1 MTGSRSIVIAPP
13 WQTDRIS
20 PPRTG
25 KRLVVLWSLLVF
37 ALLRG
42 FAVAEW
48 AGSAPGQSVLV
59 TLGALTVAG
68 LLVLA
73 AVRVRAAHPGLG
85 AARARVRTTLRDRTL
100 RTAFLPQRDPDAA
113 GRPRP
118 RAPGTGI
125 AAA

>member
-1 MTGSRSIVIAPP
+1 MIWS
-13 WQTDRIS
+13 
-20 PPRTG
+20 
-25 KRLVVLWSLLVF
+25 LVVA

-48 AGSAPGQSVLV
+48 AGAASGQPVLV
-59 TLGALTVAG
+59 ALGTFTVAG

-73 AVRVRAAHPGLG
+73 AVRVRGRRGHRAAP
-85 AARARVRTTLRDRTL
+85 ARVRVTLRERTL

-118 RAPGTGI
+118 RAPGTGS